1 MSRWSKY
8 GTRDDEED
16 NDPLLTSSLDTPA
29 ATSKTSPA
37 QRFHPY
43 TVVGFASAVIVGVIL
58 IVAVTMNESSSA
70 SIRTAQV
77 TVADAKTAKSTSY
90 YQGTKRTSFAAFAVD
105 KQKKL
110 FEDFKKKFNRQYKTK
125 EEEELRFKVFQ
136 DFLGH
141 IDDRN
146 GKEANRNG
154 KANHGITRFADMS
167 QEEFKKGYLKYKRSS
182 DKGDARKNLKLSPF
196 TGKSKKEKSLAKKAD
211 STPTSVDW
219 SGVYTTSVKD
229 QGYCGSCW
237 AFSAAQQLES
247 DGIRNGFLTT
257 SDALSPQQ
265 IVSCDTIDYG
275 CDGGDTVTAYVY
287 VYSAGGITSEA
298 QYPYKSYWGTTYSCN
313 IGSDTKLVKP
323 VSYYLLTSEDALEEF
338 VLTTGPASICVDASE
353 WSSYTSGIISSC
365 GMSVDHCVQVVGVDT
380 ESGFWKVRNSWGTS
394 WGDNGYIYLATGKN
408 MCNIAS
414 EPTYVDLV
422 KV

>member
-1 MSRWSKY
+1 
-8 GTRDDEED
+8 
-16 NDPLLTSSLDTPA
+16 
-29 ATSKTSPA
+29 
-37 QRFHPY
+37 
-43 TVVGFASAVIVGVIL
+43 VIL
-58 IVAVTMNESSSA
+58 IVAVTLNESSSA
-70 SIRTAQV
+70 TSHNAQV
-77 TVADAKTAKSTSY
+77 ALTHAKSDKSTSY
-90 YQGTKRTSFAAFAVD
+90 YQGTKRTSFTAFAID

-110 FEDFKKKFNRQYKTK
+110 FEDFKKKFNRQYNTK
-125 EEEELRFKVFQ
+125 EEEDLRFKNFQ
-136 DFLGH
+136 AFLGH

-146 GKEANRNG
+146 GKEADMNG
-154 KANHGITRFADMS
+154 KAIHGITRFADMT
-167 QEEFKKGYLKYKRSS
+167 QDEFKKGYLKYKRSS
-182 DKGDARKNLKLSPF
+182 EKDNARKNLKLSPF
-196 TGKSKKEKSLAKKAD
+196 KGKPTKKEKISAKKGD

-237 AFSAAQQLES
+237 AFSATQQLES
-247 DGIRNGFLTT
+247 DAIRHGYLTT

-265 IVSCDTIDYG
+265 IVSCDKIDYG
-275 CDGGDTVTAYVY
+275 CDGGDTVTAYAY
-287 VYSAGGITSEA
+287 AYSVGGITSEA

-323 VSYYLLTSEDALEEF
+323 VSYYLLTSESALEEF

-365 GMSVDHCVQVVGVDT
+365 GRSVDHCVQVVGVDT
-380 ESGFWKVRNSWGTS
+380 EGGFWKVRNSWGNS
-394 WGDNGYIYLATGKN
+394 WGDKGYIYLATGKN